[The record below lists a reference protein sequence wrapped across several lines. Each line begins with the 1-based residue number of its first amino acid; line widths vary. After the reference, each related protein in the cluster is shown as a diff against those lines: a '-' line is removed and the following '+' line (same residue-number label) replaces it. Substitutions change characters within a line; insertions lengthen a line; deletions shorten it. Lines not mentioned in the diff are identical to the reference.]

1 MSNSGKPIIVVSKCL
16 GFEPCRYNGG
26 MEPNSFIE
34 ILVIMLISSKYVLN
48 KVVDS
53 LRLEI
58 P

>member
-34 ILVIMLISSKYVLN
+34 ILISSKYVLN
-48 KVVDS
+48 KVVDC